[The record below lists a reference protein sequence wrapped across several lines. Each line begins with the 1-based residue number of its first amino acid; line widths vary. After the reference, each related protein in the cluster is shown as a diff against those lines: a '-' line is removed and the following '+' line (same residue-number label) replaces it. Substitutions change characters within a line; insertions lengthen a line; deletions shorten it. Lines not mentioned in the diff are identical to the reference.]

1 MKGEKANVAAQSD
14 EDKDNILFKKLR
26 KLINLIDQLRDCGVN
41 EYIKLPRICSLGTQS
56 SGKSSVL
63 ESIVGL
69 DFLPRGDGVV
79 TRRPLE
85 LRLCHINSGDPWAIF
100 EERKGVKFTDFVKVR
115 ETIEALT
122 DEVCK
127 TDKNIVDKPIVLNV
141 YSQTCPDLTLVDL
154 PGVTRV
160 PVGNQPKNIE
170 EITKNMAVRYIDDP
184 LTIILCVIAANSDI
198 ATSDGLKLAKEIDTT
213 GSRTIGVLTKLDIMD
228 AGTDA
233 RKALMGEEIPLKL
246 GYVGV
251 KNRSKQDL
259 VNKIPMSEAARK
271 EKTFFKTHHVYKN
284 MPPGYLGTDILINK
298 LTKIY
303 FKIIRENLPR
313 IVKAINDRVKV
324 AEEELASLGQPMP
337 TDDAGKM
344 SMLWNMLNEYCD
356 IFRNIL
362 KGKYDN
368 KRLSFLKEEGGYKI
382 KILYKKLLEEFTG
395 DYKATAGYT
404 DENINYALTIHEGD
418 SIPGFPSVD
427 AFIYLLR
434 PQLEKL
440 KDPIEEC
447 FQNVFQYLDY
457 LSGKILEKTFT
468 RFPQAVNDMSDLIS
482 NYLIEERDKTK
493 YIVDSVVDMEINY
506 LFTNDYEYLNNFTT
520 FLPKQQRNNNMPMG
534 GGMQQQGTQG
544 ANNQMNNNM
553 GGPGQMN
560 MGMNQ
565 ERPQPPIDAKNVF
578 IREIRNRIEAYFKLI
593 VRNLRDSIPKIM
605 GNYLVK
611 EIEDNMQI
619 KLYNKL
625 YNAREMTDLL
635 NEPESVAERRKELTA
650 LIKVMRNAQKIIRRD
665 PDLMTVMQID
675 INDSDIAPK
684 EEQKPQPKTDPFKK
698 EPAKPEPALKAQ
710 PKFEP
715 SKTMPSAAP
724 QKPAADNK
732 KKGGYGNLFG

>member
-1 MKGEKANVAAQSD
+1 MSKDTKGAKDMGESDDSDNV
-14 EDKDNILFKKLR
+14 LFKKLR

-85 LRLCHINSGDPWAIF
+85 LRLCHISTGDPWAVF
-100 EERKGVKFTDFVKVR
+100 EERKGKKFTDFIKVR

-122 DEVCK
+122 DEVCGK
-127 TDKNIVDKPIVLNV
+127 DKNILDKPIVLNV

-160 PVGNQPKNIE
+160 PIEGQPKNIE
-170 EITKNMAVRYIDDP
+170 EITKNMAIRYIEDP

-198 ATSDGLKLAKEIDTT
+198 ATSDGLKLAKEIDTS
-213 GSRTIGVLTKLDIMD
+213 GSRTLGVLTKLDIMD

-233 RKALMGEEIPLKL
+233 RKALMNEEIPLKL

-251 KNRSKQDL
+251 KNRSKLDL
-259 VNKIPMSEAARK
+259 NNKISMAETKRK
-271 EKTFFKTHHVYKN
+271 EKEFFKTHPAYKN
-284 MPPGYLGTDILINK
+284 LPAGNLGTEVLINK

-313 IVKAINDRVKV
+313 IVKAINDRLKI

-344 SMLWNMLNEYCD
+344 SLLWNMINEYCD
-356 IFRNIL
+356 IFRNVL
-362 KGKYDN
+362 QGKYTN
-368 KRLSFLKEEGGYKI
+368 KRLSFLDGEGGFKI
-382 KILYKKLLEEFTG
+382 KVLYKKLLEEFTG
-395 DYKATAGYT
+395 DYKATKEYS

-440 KDPIEEC
+440 KEPIEEC
-447 FQNVFQYLDY
+447 FNEVYQYIDF

-468 RFPQAVNDMSDLIS
+468 RFPQAVNDMTDLVS
-482 NYLIEERDKTK
+482 NYLNEERDKTK
-493 YIVDSVVDMEINY
+493 YIIDSMVDMEINY

-520 FLPKQQRNNNMPMG
+520 FIPKQQR
-534 GGMQQQGTQG
+534 QQMMKEG
-544 ANNQMNNNM
+544 NKD
-553 GGPGQMN
+553 GPGNNKDKDMN
-560 MGMNQ
+560 
-565 ERPQPPIDAKNVF
+565 EFKPQPPVDAKNIF
-578 IREIRNRIEAYFKLI
+578 IKEIRNRIEAYFKLI
-593 VRNLRDSIPKIM
+593 VRNLRDSIPKVM
-605 GNYLVK
+605 GNYLIK
-611 EIEDNMQI
+611 EIEENMQL

-635 NEPESVAERRKELTA
+635 SEPESVAERRKELNDI
-650 LIKVMRNAQKIIRRD
+650 IKVMRNAQKVIRRD
-665 PDLMTVMQID
+665 PDLMTVMHIN
-675 INDSDIAPK
+675 INDSDIINTK
-684 EEQKPQPKTDPFKK
+684 ETKKESKKEKEKEKEKK
-698 EPAKPEPALKAQ
+698 EPEKQPPA
-710 PKFEP
+710 
-715 SKTMPSAAP
+715 
-724 QKPAADNK
+724 K
-732 KKGGYGNLFG
+732 KKPNLGNLFG

>member
-1 MKGEKANVAAQSD
+1 MSKDTGED
-14 EDKDNILFKKLR
+14 DKDNVLFKKLR

-85 LRLCHINSGDPWAIF
+85 LRLCHINSGQPWAVF

-127 TDKNIVDKPIVLNV
+127 TNKNIIDKPIVLNV

-160 PVGNQPKNIE
+160 PIGDQPKNIE
-170 EITKNMAVRYIDDP
+170 QITKDMARRYVEDP

-198 ATSDGLKLAKEIDTT
+198 ATSDGLMLAKDIDVAGT
-213 GSRTIGVLTKLDIMD
+213 RTLGVLTKLDIMD

-233 RKALMGEEIPLKL
+233 KKVLMNEEIPLKL

-259 VNKIPMSEAARK
+259 NNKISMAETQRK
-271 EKTFFKTHHVYKN
+271 EREFFKTHPVYKN
-284 MPPGYLGTDILINK
+284 LPAGHLGTEVLINK

-303 FKIIRENLPR
+303 FRIIRENLPR
-313 IVKAINDRVKV
+313 IVKAINDRVKT
-324 AEEELASLGQPMP
+324 AEEELQGLGQPMP

-344 SMLWNMLNEYCD
+344 SMLWNMINEYCD
-356 IFRNIL
+356 VFRKVL
-362 KGKYDN
+362 QGKYNN
-368 KRLSFLKEEGGYKI
+368 KRVNFLEGEGGFKI

-395 DYKATAGYT
+395 DYKATAGYS

-447 FQNVFQYLDY
+447 FQEVFQYLDF
-457 LSGKILEKTFT
+457 LSGKIMEKTFT
-468 RFPQAVNDMSDLIS
+468 RFPQAINDMTDLVS
-482 NYLIEERDKTK
+482 NYLMEERDKTK
-493 YIVDSVVDMEINY
+493 YLIDSVVDMEINY
-506 LFTNDYEYLNNFTT
+506 LFTNDYDYLNNFTT
-520 FLPKQQRNNNMPMG
+520 FIPKQTRQSQVMNDNKGDGKGGNNNL
-534 GGMQQQGTQG
+534 
-544 ANNQMNNNM
+544 NN
-553 GGPGQMN
+553 
-560 MGMNQ
+560 
-565 ERPQPPIDAKNVF
+565 EIKPQPPIDAKNIF
-578 IREIRNRIEAYFKLI
+578 INEIRNRIEAYFKLI

-611 EIEDNMQI
+611 EIEENMQL

-635 NEPESVAERRKELTA
+635 SEPESVAERRKELNDM
-650 LIKVMRNAQKIIRRD
+650 IKVMRNAQKILRRD
-665 PDLMTVMQID
+665 PDLMTVMQINISDND
-675 INDSDIAPK
+675 ITNTQASKKK
-684 EEQKPQPKTDPFKK
+684 EEPKKIEKKDSKPVVEKPKAP
-698 EPAKPEPALKAQ
+698 PAKPSPA
-710 PKFEP
+710 PEG
-715 SKTMPSAAP
+715 
-724 QKPAADNK
+724 DK
-732 KKGGYGNLFG
+732 KKKGYGNLFG

>member
-1 MKGEKANVAAQSD
+1 MSKDAGEDN
-14 EDKDNILFKKLR
+14 DNILFKKLR

-85 LRLCHINSGDPWAIF
+85 LRLCHINSGEPWAIF
-100 EERKGVKFTDFVKVR
+100 EERKGTKFTDFIKVR

-122 DEVCK
+122 DEICNK
-127 TDKNIVDKPIVLNV
+127 NKNIIDKPIVLNV

-160 PVGNQPKNIE
+160 PIGDQPKNIE
-170 EITKNMAVRYIDDP
+170 QITKDMARRYAEDP

-198 ATSDGLKLAKEIDTT
+198 ATSDGLMLAKEIDTS

-233 RKALMGEEIPLKL
+233 RRVLLNEEIPLKL

-259 VNKIPMSEAARK
+259 VNKLSMAETSRK
-271 EKTFFKTHHVYKN
+271 EKEFFKSHPAYKN
-284 MPPGYLGTDILINK
+284 LPAGHLGTDVLINK

-313 IVKAINDRVKV
+313 IIKAINDRVKT
-324 AEEELASLGQPMP
+324 AEEELHSLGQPMP

-344 SMLWNMLNEYCD
+344 SLLWNMINEYCD
-356 IFRNIL
+356 IFRNVL
-362 KGKYDN
+362 QGRCNN
-368 KRLSFLKEEGGYKI
+368 KRLSFLENEGGYKI
-382 KILYKKLLEEFTG
+382 KILYKKLLEKFTG
-395 DYKATAGYT
+395 DYKATSGYL
-404 DENINYALTIHEGD
+404 DKDIDYALTIHEGD

-440 KDPIEEC
+440 KEPIEDC
-447 FQNVFQYLDY
+447 FQNVFQYLDM

-468 RFPQAVNDMSDLIS
+468 RFPQAINELTDLVT

-493 YIVDSVVDMEINY
+493 YIVDSLVDMEINY
-506 LFTNDYEYLNNFTT
+506 LFTNDSEYLNNFTT
-520 FLPKQQRNNNMPMG
+520 FIPKHQRPPVQNNNMG
-534 GGMQQQGTQG
+534 NQGQQNNNNNQVN
-544 ANNQMNNNM
+544 NNQMNNN
-553 GGPGQMN
+553 QMN
-560 MGMNQ
+560 N
-565 ERPQPPIDAKNVF
+565 EIRQPPIDAKALF
-578 IREIRNRIEAYFKLI
+578 IKEIRNRIEAYFKLV
-593 VRNLRDSIPKIM
+593 VRNLRDSIPKVM
-605 GNYLVK
+605 GQYLVK
-611 EIEDNMQI
+611 EIEDNMQL

-625 YNAREMTDLL
+625 YNAREVTDLL
-635 NEPESVAERRKELTA
+635 SEPESVAERRKELND
-650 LIKVMRNAQKIIRRD
+650 LIKVMKNAQKIIRRD
-665 PDLMTVMQID
+665 PDLMTVMQIN
-675 INDSDIAPK
+675 INDSDITSNQDSKSKKDSKSK
-684 EEQKPQPKTDPFKK
+684 EEPKINAQP
-698 EPAKPEPALKAQ
+698 LKAEP
-710 PKFEP
+710 PKQAL
-715 SKTMPSAAP
+715 SKNNST
-724 QKPAADNK
+724 

>member
-1 MKGEKANVAAQSD
+1 MSKDTGED
-14 EDKDNILFKKLR
+14 DKDNVLFKKLR

-85 LRLCHINSGDPWAIF
+85 LRLCHINSGQPWAIF
-100 EERKGVKFTDFVKVR
+100 EERKGVKFTDFIKVR

-127 TDKNIVDKPIVLNV
+127 TNKNIIDKPIVLNV

-160 PVGNQPKNIE
+160 PIGDQPKNIE
-170 EITKNMAVRYIDDP
+170 QITKDMARRYVEDP

-198 ATSDGLKLAKEIDTT
+198 ATSDGLMLAKEIDVNGT
-213 GSRTIGVLTKLDIMD
+213 RTLGVLTKLDIMD

-233 RKALMGEEIPLKL
+233 KKVLMNEEIPLKL

-259 VNKIPMSEAARK
+259 NNKISMAETQRK
-271 EKTFFKTHHVYKN
+271 EREFFKSHPVYKN
-284 MPPGYLGTDILINK
+284 LPAGHLGTEVLINK

-303 FKIIRENLPR
+303 FRIIRENLPR
-313 IVKAINDRVKV
+313 IVKAINDRVKT
-324 AEEELASLGQPMP
+324 AEEELQSLGQPMP

-344 SMLWNMLNEYCD
+344 SMLWNMINEYCD
-356 IFRNIL
+356 VFRKVL
-362 KGKYDN
+362 QGKYNN
-368 KRLSFLKEEGGYKI
+368 KRVNFLEGEGGFKI
-382 KILYKKLLEEFTG
+382 KILYKKLLEEFTEN
-395 DYKATAGYT
+395 YKATAGYT

-447 FQNVFQYLDY
+447 FQEVFQYLDF
-457 LSGKILEKTFT
+457 LSGKIMEKTFT
-468 RFPQAVNDMSDLIS
+468 RFPQAVNDMTDLVS
-482 NYLIEERDKTK
+482 NYLMEERDKTK
-493 YIVDSVVDMEINY
+493 YLIDSVVDMEINY
-506 LFTNDYEYLNNFTT
+506 LFTNDYDYLNNFTT
-520 FLPKQQRNNNMPMG
+520 FIPKQKPNQGNTGGSNDGKGGTNNIDNK
-534 GGMQQQGTQG
+534 
-544 ANNQMNNNM
+544 
-553 GGPGQMN
+553 
-560 MGMNQ
+560 
-565 ERPQPPIDAKNVF
+565 PQPPIDAKNIF
-578 IREIRNRIEAYFKLI
+578 INEIRNRIEAYFKLI

-611 EIEDNMQI
+611 EIEENMQL

-625 YNAREMTDLL
+625 YNARELTDLL
-635 NEPESVAERRKELTA
+635 SEPESVAERRKELNDM
-650 LIKVMRNAQKIIRRD
+650 IKVMRNAQKILRRD
-665 PDLMTVMQID
+665 PDLMTVMQIN
-675 INDSDIAPK
+675 ISDSDITNTTANKKK
-684 EEQKPQPKTDPFKK
+684 EEQPKKIEKK
-698 EPAKPEPALKAQ
+698 ESKPVVEKSKPPAPKP
-710 PKFEP
+710 
-715 SKTMPSAAP
+715 S
-724 QKPAADNK
+724 PAADDK
-732 KKGGYGNLFG
+732 KKKGYGNLFG

>member
-1 MKGEKANVAAQSD
+1 MSKDTGD
-14 EDKDNILFKKLR
+14 DDKDNVLFKKLR

-85 LRLCHINSGDPWAIF
+85 LRLCHINSGQPWAVF

-127 TDKNIVDKPIVLNV
+127 TNKNIIDKPIVLNV

-160 PVGNQPKNIE
+160 PIGDQPKNIE
-170 EITKNMAVRYIDDP
+170 QITKDMARRYVEDP

-198 ATSDGLKLAKEIDTT
+198 ATSDGLMLAKDIDVAGT
-213 GSRTIGVLTKLDIMD
+213 RTLGVLTKLDIMD

-233 RKALMGEEIPLKL
+233 KKVLMNEEIPLKL

-259 VNKIPMSEAARK
+259 NNKISMAETQRK
-271 EKTFFKTHHVYKN
+271 EREFFKTHPVYKN
-284 MPPGYLGTDILINK
+284 LPAGHLGTEVLINK

-303 FKIIRENLPR
+303 FRIIRENLPR
-313 IVKAINDRVKV
+313 IVKAINDRVKT
-324 AEEELASLGQPMP
+324 AEEELQGLGQPMP

-344 SMLWNMLNEYCD
+344 SMLWNMINEYCD
-356 IFRNIL
+356 VFRKVL
-362 KGKYDN
+362 QGKYNN
-368 KRLSFLKEEGGYKI
+368 KRVNFLEGEGGFKI

-395 DYKATAGYT
+395 DYKATAGYS

-447 FQNVFQYLDY
+447 FQEVFQYLDF
-457 LSGKILEKTFT
+457 LSGKIMEKTFT
-468 RFPQAVNDMSDLIS
+468 RFPQAINDMTDLVS
-482 NYLIEERDKTK
+482 NYLMEERDKTK
-493 YIVDSVVDMEINY
+493 YLIDSVVDMEINY
-506 LFTNDYEYLNNFTT
+506 LFTNDYDYLNNFTT
-520 FLPKQQRNNNMPMG
+520 FIPKQARQSQVMNDNKGDGKGGNNNL
-534 GGMQQQGTQG
+534 
-544 ANNQMNNNM
+544 NN
-553 GGPGQMN
+553 
-560 MGMNQ
+560 
-565 ERPQPPIDAKNVF
+565 EIKPQPPIDAKNIF
-578 IREIRNRIEAYFKLI
+578 INEIRNRIEAYFKLI

-611 EIEDNMQI
+611 EIEENMQL

-635 NEPESVAERRKELTA
+635 SEPESVAERRKELNDM
-650 LIKVMRNAQKIIRRD
+650 IKVMRNAQKILRRD
-665 PDLMTVMQID
+665 PDLMTVMQINISDND
-675 INDSDIAPK
+675 ITNTQASKKK
-684 EEQKPQPKTDPFKK
+684 EEPKKIEKKDSKPVAEKPKAP
-698 EPAKPEPALKAQ
+698 PAKPSPA
-710 PKFEP
+710 PEE
-715 SKTMPSAAP
+715 
-724 QKPAADNK
+724 NK
-732 KKGGYGNLFG
+732 KKKGYGNLFG

>member
-1 MKGEKANVAAQSD
+1 MSKDTNKVEKKEGAEDDADNV
-14 EDKDNILFKKLR
+14 LFKKLR

-85 LRLCHINSGDPWAIF
+85 LRLCHINSGQPWAVF

-127 TDKNIVDKPIVLNV
+127 TNKNIIDKPIVLNV

-160 PVGNQPKNIE
+160 PIGDQPKNIE
-170 EITKNMAVRYIDDP
+170 QITKDMARRYVEDP

-198 ATSDGLKLAKEIDTT
+198 ATSDGLMLAKDIDVAGT
-213 GSRTIGVLTKLDIMD
+213 RTLGVLTKLDIMD

-233 RKALMGEEIPLKL
+233 KKVLMNEEIPLKL

-259 VNKIPMSEAARK
+259 NNKISMAETQRK
-271 EKTFFKTHHVYKN
+271 EREFFKTHPVYKN
-284 MPPGYLGTDILINK
+284 LPAGHLGTEVLINK

-303 FKIIRENLPR
+303 FRIIRENLPR
-313 IVKAINDRVKV
+313 IVKAINDRVKT
-324 AEEELASLGQPMP
+324 AEEELQGLGQPMP

-344 SMLWNMLNEYCD
+344 SMLWNMINEYCD
-356 IFRNIL
+356 VFRKVL
-362 KGKYDN
+362 QGKYNN
-368 KRLSFLKEEGGYKI
+368 KRVNFLEGEGGFKI

-395 DYKATAGYT
+395 DYKATAGYN

-447 FQNVFQYLDY
+447 FQEVFQYLDF
-457 LSGKILEKTFT
+457 LSGKIMEKTFT
-468 RFPQAVNDMSDLIS
+468 RFPQAINDMTDLVS
-482 NYLIEERDKTK
+482 NYLMEERDKTK
-493 YIVDSVVDMEINY
+493 YLIDSVVDMEINY
-506 LFTNDYEYLNNFTT
+506 LFTNDYDYLNNFTT
-520 FLPKQQRNNNMPMG
+520 FIPKQARQSQVMNDNKGDGKGGNNNL
-534 GGMQQQGTQG
+534 
-544 ANNQMNNNM
+544 NN
-553 GGPGQMN
+553 
-560 MGMNQ
+560 
-565 ERPQPPIDAKNVF
+565 EIKPQPPIDAKNIF
-578 IREIRNRIEAYFKLI
+578 INEIRNRIEAYFKLI

-611 EIEDNMQI
+611 EIEENMQL

-635 NEPESVAERRKELTA
+635 SEPESVAERRKELNEM
-650 LIKVMRNAQKIIRRD
+650 IKVMRNAQKILRRD
-665 PDLMTVMQID
+665 PDLMTVMQINISDND
-675 INDSDIAPK
+675 ITSTQASKKK
-684 EEQKPQPKTDPFKK
+684 EEPKKIEKKDSKPAEKPKAP
-698 EPAKPEPALKAQ
+698 PAKPSPA
-710 PKFEP
+710 PEG
-715 SKTMPSAAP
+715 
-724 QKPAADNK
+724 DK
-732 KKGGYGNLFG
+732 KKKGYGNLFG

>member
-1 MKGEKANVAAQSD
+1 MSQEPED
-14 EDKDNILFKKLR
+14 EKDNILFKKLR

-85 LRLCHINSGDPWAIF
+85 LRLCHINNGEPWAVF
-100 EERKGVKFTDFVKVR
+100 EERKGIKFKDFVKVR

-122 DEVCK
+122 DEVCGK
-127 TDKNIVDKPIVLNV
+127 DKNILDKPIVLNV

-160 PVGNQPKNIE
+160 PIEGQPHNIE
-170 EITKNMAVRYIDDP
+170 EITKNMAIRYIEDP

-213 GSRTIGVLTKLDIMD
+213 GSRTLGVLTKLDIMD

-233 RKALMGEEIPLKL
+233 KKALMNEEIPLKL

-251 KNRSKQDL
+251 KNRSKLDL
-259 VNKIPMSEAARK
+259 NNKISMAETARK
-271 EKTFFKTHHVYKN
+271 EKEFFKTHPVYKN
-284 MPPGYLGTDILINK
+284 LPAGHLGTSVLINK

-313 IVKAINDRVKV
+313 IVKAINERVKT
-324 AEEELASLGQPMP
+324 AEEELQGLGQPMP
-337 TDDAGKM
+337 TDEAGKM
-344 SMLWNMLNEYCD
+344 SLLWNMINEFCD
-356 IFRNIL
+356 MFRKVL
-362 KGKYDN
+362 QGKVNN
-368 KRLSFLKEEGGYKI
+368 KRTNFLEGEGGFKI
-382 KILYKKLLEEFTG
+382 KILYKKLLEEFTD
-395 DYKATAGYT
+395 DYKATAGYR
-404 DENINYALTIHEGD
+404 DEDINYALTIHEGD

-447 FQNVFQYLDY
+447 FQEVFQYLDF

-468 RFPQAVNDMSDLIS
+468 RFPQAVNDMSDLVS
-482 NYLIEERDKTK
+482 NYLLEERDKTK
-493 YIVDSVVDMEINY
+493 YLIDSIVEMEINY
-506 LFTNDYEYLNNFTT
+506 LFTNDYDYLNNFTT
-520 FLPKQQRNNNMPMG
+520 FIPKQTQQSLNASSSGNDINKNKDGNINN
-534 GGMQQQGTQG
+534 
-544 ANNQMNNNM
+544 
-553 GGPGQMN
+553 
-560 MGMNQ
+560 
-565 ERPQPPIDAKNVF
+565 EIRPQQPFDAKTIF
-578 IREIRNRIEAYFKLI
+578 IKEIRNRIEAYFKLI

-605 GNYLVK
+605 GNFLVK
-611 EIEDNMQI
+611 EIQENMQL

-635 NEPESVAERRKELTA
+635 SEPESVAERRKELNDM
-650 LIKVMRNAQKIIRRD
+650 IKVMRNAQKIIRRD
-665 PDLMTVMQID
+665 PDLMTVMQIN
-675 INDSDIAPK
+675 INDSDITAQKESKKK
-684 EEQKPQPKTDPFKK
+684 EEKK
-698 EPAKPEPALKAQ
+698 EHEKQ
-710 PKFEP
+710 
-715 SKTMPSAAP
+715 AAP
-724 QKPAADNK
+724 D
-732 KKGGYGNLFG
+732 KKGKKPNLGNLFG

>member
-1 MKGEKANVAAQSD
+1 M
-14 EDKDNILFKKLR
+14 
-26 KLINLIDQLRDCGVN
+26 
-41 EYIKLPRICSLGTQS
+41 
-56 SGKSSVL
+56 
-63 ESIVGL
+63 
-69 DFLPRGDGVV
+69 
-79 TRRPLE
+79 
-85 LRLCHINSGDPWAIF
+85 
-100 EERKGVKFTDFVKVR
+100 
-115 ETIEALT
+115 
-122 DEVCK
+122 
-127 TDKNIVDKPIVLNV
+127 NV

-160 PVGNQPKNIE
+160 PVGDQPKNIE
-170 EITKNMAVRYIDDP
+170 EITKNMARRYAEDP

-198 ATSDGLKLAKEIDTT
+198 ATSDGLMLAKEIDTT

-233 RKALMGEEIPLKL
+233 RKVLLNEEIALKL

-259 VNKIPMSEAARK
+259 LNKLSMAETVKK
-271 EKTFFKTHHVYKN
+271 EKEFFKSHPSYKN
-284 MPPGYLGTDILINK
+284 LPPGHLGTDVLINK

-313 IVKAINDRVKV
+313 IIKAINDRVKT
-324 AEEELASLGQPMP
+324 AEEELQSLGQPMP

-344 SMLWNMLNEYCD
+344 SLLWNMINEYCD
-356 IFRNIL
+356 IFRNVL
-362 KGKYDN
+362 QGKYNN
-368 KRLSFLKEEGGYKI
+368 KRLNFLEGEGGFKI

-395 DYKATAGYT
+395 EYKATKGYT

-447 FQNVFQYLDY
+447 FQNVFQYLDF

-468 RFPQAVNDMSDLIS
+468 RFPQAINDMTDLVT
-482 NYLIEERDKTK
+482 NYLIEERDKAK
-493 YIVDSVVDMEINY
+493 YLVDSIVDMEINY
-506 LFTNDYEYLNNFTT
+506 LFTNDPEYLNNFTT
-520 FLPKQQRNNNMPMG
+520 FIPKHQRP
-534 GGMQQQGTQG
+534 
-544 ANNQMNNNM
+544 QMNNNM
-553 GGPGQMN
+553 QNNQGTGQAPN
-560 MGMNQ
+560 QINNQNQ
-565 ERPQPPIDAKNVF
+565 EIRPQPPIDAKNLF
-578 IREIRNRIEAYFKLI
+578 IKEIRNRIEAYFKLI

-611 EIEDNMQI
+611 EIEENMQL

-635 NEPESVAERRKELTA
+635 NEPESVAERRKELNE

-665 PDLMTVMQID
+665 PDLMTVMQIN
-675 INDSDIAPK
+675 INDSDISNTQDKKGKK
-684 EEQKPQPKTDPFKK
+684 EEPKK
-698 EPAKPEPALKAQ
+698 PAKVESKTEIKPALTKNN
-710 PKFEP
+710 PPPGGK
-715 SKTMPSAAP
+715 
-724 QKPAADNK
+724 KPA
-732 KKGGYGNLFG
+732 YGNLFGN

>member
-1 MKGEKANVAAQSD
+1 MSKDTK
-14 EDKDNILFKKLR
+14 EDNDNILFKKLR

-85 LRLCHINSGDPWAIF
+85 LRLCHINSGQPWAVF

-127 TDKNIVDKPIVLNV
+127 TNKNIIDKPIVLNV

-160 PVGNQPKNIE
+160 PIGDQPKNIE
-170 EITKNMAVRYIDDP
+170 QITKDMARRYVEDP

-198 ATSDGLKLAKEIDTT
+198 ATSDGLMLAKDIDVAGT
-213 GSRTIGVLTKLDIMD
+213 RTLGVLTKLDIMD

-233 RKALMGEEIPLKL
+233 KKVLMNEEIPLKL

-259 VNKIPMSEAARK
+259 NNKISMAETQRK
-271 EKTFFKTHHVYKN
+271 EREFFKTHPVYKN
-284 MPPGYLGTDILINK
+284 LPAGHLGTEVLINK

-303 FKIIRENLPR
+303 FRIIRENLPR
-313 IVKAINDRVKV
+313 IVKAINDRVKT
-324 AEEELASLGQPMP
+324 AEEELQGLGQPMP

-344 SMLWNMLNEYCD
+344 SMLWNMINEYCD
-356 IFRNIL
+356 VFRKVL
-362 KGKYDN
+362 QGKYNN
-368 KRLSFLKEEGGYKI
+368 KRVNFLEGEGGFKI

-447 FQNVFQYLDY
+447 FQEVFQYLDF
-457 LSGKILEKTFT
+457 LSGKIMEKTFT
-468 RFPQAVNDMSDLIS
+468 RFPQAINDMTDLVS
-482 NYLIEERDKTK
+482 NYLMEERDKTK
-493 YIVDSVVDMEINY
+493 YLIDSVVDMEINY
-506 LFTNDYEYLNNFTT
+506 LFTNDYDYLNNFTT
-520 FLPKQQRNNNMPMG
+520 FIPKQTRQSQVMNDNKGDGKGGNNNL
-534 GGMQQQGTQG
+534 
-544 ANNQMNNNM
+544 NN
-553 GGPGQMN
+553 
-560 MGMNQ
+560 
-565 ERPQPPIDAKNVF
+565 EIKPQPPIDAKNIF
-578 IREIRNRIEAYFKLI
+578 INEIRNRIEAYFKLI

-611 EIEDNMQI
+611 EIEENMQL

-635 NEPESVAERRKELTA
+635 SEPESVAERRKELNDM
-650 LIKVMRNAQKIIRRD
+650 IKVMRNAQKILRRD
-665 PDLMTVMQID
+665 PDLMTVMQINISDND
-675 INDSDIAPK
+675 ITGTQASKKK
-684 EEQKPQPKTDPFKK
+684 EEPKKIEKKDSKPVAEKPKAP
-698 EPAKPEPALKAQ
+698 PAKPSPA
-710 PKFEP
+710 PEG
-715 SKTMPSAAP
+715 
-724 QKPAADNK
+724 DK
-732 KKGGYGNLFG
+732 KKKGYGNLFG

>member
-1 MKGEKANVAAQSD
+1 MSKDTND
-14 EDKDNILFKKLR
+14 ENDNILFKKLR

-41 EYIKLPRICSLGTQS
+41 EYIKLPRICSFGTQS

-85 LRLCHINSGDPWAIF
+85 LRLCHINSGQPWAIF
-100 EERKGVKFTDFVKVR
+100 EERKGKKFTDFIEVR
-115 ETIEALT
+115 KTIEALT
-122 DEVCK
+122 DEVCGK
-127 TDKNIVDKPIVLNV
+127 ECNILDKPIVLNV

-160 PVGNQPKNIE
+160 PIKGQPANIE
-170 EITKNMAVRYIDDP
+170 EVTKNMCRRYADDP

-213 GSRTIGVLTKLDIMD
+213 GSRTLGVLTKLDIMD

-233 RKALMGEEIPLKL
+233 RKALMNEEIPLKL

-259 VNKIPMSEAARK
+259 IDKIPMAEASRK
-271 EKTFFKTHHVYKN
+271 EREFFKSHPAYKN
-284 MPPGYLGTDILINK
+284 LPAGHLGTDVLINK

-303 FKIIRENLPR
+303 FRIIRENLPR
-313 IVKAINDRVKV
+313 IIKAINDRVKT
-324 AEEELASLGQPMP
+324 AEEELAGLGQPMP

-344 SMLWNMLNEYCD
+344 SLLWNMINEYCD
-356 IFRNIL
+356 IFRKVLQGKFNN
-362 KGKYDN
+362 KGQ
-368 KRLSFLKEEGGYKI
+368 SFLEGEGGFKI

-395 DYKATAGYT
+395 NYKATAGYR
-404 DENINYALTIHEGD
+404 DEDINYALTIHEGD

-447 FQNVFQYLDY
+447 FQEVFQYLDF

-468 RFPQAVNDMSDLIS
+468 RFPQAVNDMSDLVS
-482 NYLIEERDKTK
+482 NYLMEERDKTK
-493 YIVDSVVDMEINY
+493 YLIDSIVEMEINY
-506 LFTNDYEYLNNFTT
+506 LFTNDYDYLNNYTT
-520 FLPKQQRNNNMPMG
+520 FIPKQSQQNMSNSPSGSDINNKNNINNNNNMNNEIKP
-534 GGMQQQGTQG
+534 QQ
-544 ANNQMNNNM
+544 
-553 GGPGQMN
+553 PF
-560 MGMNQ
+560 
-565 ERPQPPIDAKNVF
+565 DAKTIF
-578 IREIRNRIEAYFKLI
+578 IKEIRNRIEAYFKLI

-605 GNYLVK
+605 GNFLVK
-611 EIEDNMQI
+611 EIQENMQL

-635 NEPESVAERRKELTA
+635 NEPESIAERRKELNDM
-650 LIKVMRNAQKIIRRD
+650 IKVMRNAQKIIRRD
-665 PDLMTVMQID
+665 PDLMTVMQIN
-675 INDSDIAPK
+675 INDSDITPSKPEK
-684 EEQKPQPKTDPFKK
+684 ENKKK
-698 EPAKPEPALKAQ
+698 EDKKQPNEKKDSKPVSEKIKPATPALK
-710 PKFEP
+710 P
-715 SKTMPSAAP
+715 
-724 QKPAADNK
+724 PAGGEK
-732 KKGGYGNLFG
+732 KKTFGNLFG

>member
-1 MKGEKANVAAQSD
+1 MSKDTKGAKDVEESEDSDNV
-14 EDKDNILFKKLR
+14 LFKKLR

-85 LRLCHINSGDPWAIF
+85 LRLCHISTGDPWAVF
-100 EERKGVKFTDFVKVR
+100 EERKGKKFTDFIKVR

-122 DEVCK
+122 DEVCGK
-127 TDKNIVDKPIVLNV
+127 DKNILDKPIVLNV

-160 PVGNQPKNIE
+160 PIEGQPKNIE
-170 EITKNMAVRYIDDP
+170 EITKNMAIRYIEDP

-198 ATSDGLKLAKEIDTT
+198 ATSDGLKLAKEIDTS
-213 GSRTIGVLTKLDIMD
+213 GSRTLGVLTKLDIMD

-233 RKALMGEEIPLKL
+233 RRALLNEEIPLKL

-251 KNRSKQDL
+251 KNRSKLDL
-259 VNKIPMSEAARK
+259 NNRISMAETKRK
-271 EKTFFKTHHVYKN
+271 EKEFFKTHPAYKN
-284 MPPGYLGTDILINK
+284 LPAGNLGTDVLINK

-313 IVKAINDRVKV
+313 IVKAINDRLKT
-324 AEEELASLGQPMP
+324 AEEELQGLGQPMP

-344 SMLWNMLNEYCD
+344 SLLWNMINEYCD
-356 IFRNIL
+356 IFRNVL
-362 KGKYDN
+362 QGKYTN
-368 KRLSFLKEEGGYKI
+368 KRLSFLDGEGGFKI

-440 KDPIEEC
+440 KEPIEEC
-447 FQNVFQYLDY
+447 FNEVFQYIDF

-468 RFPQAVNDMSDLIS
+468 RFPQAVNDMSDLVS

-493 YIVDSVVDMEINY
+493 YIIDSMVDMEINY

-520 FLPKQQRNNNMPMG
+520 FIPKQQR
-534 GGMQQQGTQG
+534 QQMMKE
-544 ANNQMNNNM
+544 ASRD
-553 GGPGQMN
+553 GPGNNKEKDMN
-560 MGMNQ
+560 
-565 ERPQPPIDAKNVF
+565 EFKPQPPMDAKNIF
-578 IREIRNRIEAYFKLI
+578 IKEIRNRIEAYFKLI
-593 VRNLRDSIPKIM
+593 VRNLRDSIPKVM
-605 GNYLVK
+605 GNYLIK
-611 EIEDNMQI
+611 EIEENMQL

-635 NEPESVAERRKELTA
+635 SEPESIAERRKELNDI
-650 LIKVMRNAQKIIRRD
+650 IKVMRNAQKVIRRD
-665 PDLMTVMQID
+665 PDLMTVMHIN
-675 INDSDIAPK
+675 INDSDIINTK
-684 EEQKPQPKTDPFKK
+684 ETKKESKKEKEKEKEKKEPEKPQP
-698 EPAKPEPALKAQ
+698 
-710 PKFEP
+710 
-715 SKTMPSAAP
+715 S
-724 QKPAADNK
+724 K
-732 KKGGYGNLFG
+732 KKPNLGNLFG

>member
-1 MKGEKANVAAQSD
+1 MSKDTAD
-14 EDKDNILFKKLR
+14 DKDNILFKKLR

-56 SGKSSVL
+56 SGKASVL

-85 LRLCHINSGDPWAIF
+85 LRLNHINSGEPWAIF
-100 EERKGVKFTDFVKVR
+100 EERKGTKFTDFIKVR

-127 TDKNIVDKPIVLNV
+127 TNKNIVDKPIVLNV

-160 PVGNQPKNIE
+160 PIGDQPKNIE
-170 EITKNMAVRYIDDP
+170 QITKDMARRYAEDP

-198 ATSDGLKLAKEIDTT
+198 ATSDGLKLAKEIDVT
-213 GSRTIGVLTKLDIMD
+213 GSRTLGVLTKLDIMD
-228 AGTDA
+228 EGTDA
-233 RKALMGEEIPLKL
+233 RKALLNEEIPLKL

-259 VNKIPMSEAARK
+259 INKLSMAETSKK
-271 EKTFFKTHHVYKN
+271 ERDFFKSHPVYRN
-284 MPPGYLGTDILINK
+284 LPAGHLGTDVLINK

-303 FKIIRENLPR
+303 FRIIRENLPK
-313 IVKAINDRVKV
+313 IIKAINDRLKQ
-324 AEEELASLGQPMP
+324 AEEELQGLGQPMP

-344 SMLWNMLNEYCD
+344 SMLWNMINEYCD
-356 IFRNIL
+356 IFRNVL
-362 KGKYDN
+362 QGKYTN
-368 KRLSFLKEEGGYKI
+368 KRLSFLDGEGGFKI

-395 DYKATAGYT
+395 EYKATKGYT

-447 FQNVFQYLDY
+447 FQNVFQYLDF

-468 RFPQAVNDMSDLIS
+468 RFPQAVNDLTDLVT

-493 YIVDSVVDMEINY
+493 YLIDSVVDMEINY

-520 FLPKQQRNNNMPMG
+520 FIPKSQRQAINNAGNNNNTG
-534 GGMQQQGTQG
+534 GAQGQ
-544 ANNQMNNNM
+544 NMNNN
-553 GGPGQMN
+553 N
-560 MGMNQ
+560 
-565 ERPQPPIDAKNVF
+565 EIRPQPPIDAKNIF
-578 IREIRNRIEAYFKLI
+578 IKEIRNRIEAYFKLI

-605 GNYLVK
+605 GNYLIK
-611 EIEDNMQI
+611 EIEENMQL

-625 YNAREMTDLL
+625 YEARDITDLL
-635 NEPESVAERRKELTA
+635 SEPESVAERRKELNDM
-650 LIKVMRNAQKIIRRD
+650 IKVMRNAQKIIRRD
-665 PDLMTVMQID
+665 PDLMTVMQIN
-675 INDSDIAPK
+675 INDEDITTHGKKEEAKKEAPK
-684 EEQKPQPKTDPFKK
+684 
-698 EPAKPEPALKAQ
+698 ANKADG
-710 PKFEP
+710 
-715 SKTMPSAAP
+715 SKTS
-724 QKPAADNK
+724 K
-732 KKGGYGNLFG
+732 KNFGNLFGEKK

>member
-1 MKGEKANVAAQSD
+1 MSKDTA
-14 EDKDNILFKKLR
+14 EDKDNVLFKKLR

-85 LRLCHINSGDPWAIF
+85 LRLCHINHGDPWAIF

-127 TDKNIVDKPIVLNV
+127 TNKNIIDKPIVLNV

-160 PVGNQPKNIE
+160 PIGDQPKNIE
-170 EITKNMAVRYIDDP
+170 EITKNMARRYVDDP

-198 ATSDGLKLAKEIDTT
+198 ATSDGLMLAKEIDVNGT
-213 GSRTIGVLTKLDIMD
+213 RTLGVLTKLDIMD

-233 RKALMGEEIPLKL
+233 RKVLMNEEIPLKL

-259 VNKIPMSEAARK
+259 NNKISMAETARK
-271 EKTFFKTHHVYKN
+271 EKEFFKSHPAYKN
-284 MPPGYLGTDILINK
+284 LPAGHLGTDVLINK

-303 FKIIRENLPR
+303 FRIIRENLPR
-313 IVKAINDRVKV
+313 IVKAINERVKT
-324 AEEELASLGQPMP
+324 AEEELAGLGQPMP

-344 SMLWNMLNEYCD
+344 SMLWNMINEYCD
-356 IFRNIL
+356 VFRKVL
-362 KGKYDN
+362 QGKYNN
-368 KRLSFLKEEGGYKI
+368 KRSNFLEGEGGFKI

-447 FQNVFQYLDY
+447 FQEVFQYLDF
-457 LSGKILEKTFT
+457 LSGKIMEKTFT
-468 RFPQAVNDMSDLIS
+468 RFPQAINDMTDLVS
-482 NYLIEERDKTK
+482 NYLVEERDKTK
-493 YIVDSVVDMEINY
+493 YLIDCVVDMEINY
-506 LFTNDYEYLNNFTT
+506 LFTNDYDYLNNFTT
-520 FLPKQQRNNNMPMG
+520 FIPKQSRTSQGSGLSNDKDGKGGNNNSPNEMK
-534 GGMQQQGTQG
+534 
-544 ANNQMNNNM
+544 
-553 GGPGQMN
+553 
-560 MGMNQ
+560 
-565 ERPQPPIDAKNVF
+565 PQPPIDVKNLF
-578 IREIRNRIEAYFKLI
+578 IKEIRNRIEAYFKLI
-593 VRNLRDSIPKIM
+593 VRNLRDSIPKII
-605 GNYLVK
+605 GNFLVK
-611 EIEDNMQI
+611 EIQENMQL

-635 NEPESVAERRKELTA
+635 SEPESIAERRKELNDM
-650 LIKVMRNAQKIIRRD
+650 IKVMKNAQKIIRRD
-665 PDLMTVMQID
+665 PDLMTVMNIN
-675 INDSDIAPK
+675 INDSDINNTKDKKEDKKK
-684 EEQKPQPKTDPFKK
+684 EEKK
-698 EPAKPEPALKAQ
+698 EPE
-710 PKFEP
+710 
-715 SKTMPSAAP
+715 
-724 QKPAADNK
+724 KPAGGKGK
-732 KKGGYGNLFG
+732 KSNLGNLFG